1 MTESSNPSAA
11 GLPLSLPV
19 TFADVETA
27 AARLQGVAHR
37 TPVMTSR
44 TADARAEGRLFFKC
58 ENLQRAGA
66 FKFRGAYN
74 AIAALSETQ
83 RTQGVIAYS
92 SGNHA
97 QAVALAGRLLGVAT
111 TIVMPKDAPAA
122 KVSATR
128 EYGGAIVFYDRYTE
142 SREEIC
148 AALAADSGATVIPPY
163 DHPQVIAGQGTAAR
177 ELFAAVGELDVL
189 LVCLGGGGLL
199 AGSALAAKALNPRC
213 RVIGVEPEAG
223 NDGQQSFRAGRVV
236 RIPVPRSIADGA
248 LTTYLGECNFPIIRA
263 LVHDV
268 VTVTDGMLI
277 EAMRFFAE
285 RMKIV
290 VEPTGCLGAAAA
302 FSRHHHRPGE
312 RVGVLI
318 SGGNIDLAKYAEL
331 LRSGAGAQA

>member
-1 MTESSNPSAA
+1 MA
-11 GLPLSLPV
+11 V
-19 TFADVETA
+19 TFADIEAA
-27 AARLQGVAHR
+27 AARLEGIAHR

-44 TADARAEGRLFFKC
+44 TADVRADANLFFKC
-58 ENLQRAGA
+58 ENLQRGGA

-74 AIAALSETQ
+74 AIATLTDEQ
-83 RTQGVIAYS
+83 RRHGVVAYS

-122 KVSATR
+122 KVAATR
-128 EYGGAIVFYDRYTE
+128 EYGGEIIFYDRYTE

-148 AALAADSGATVIPPY
+148 AALAADRGLSVIPPY

-177 ELFAAVGELDVL
+177 ELFQSIGELDLL
-189 LVCLGGGGLL
+189 LVSLGGGGLL
-199 AGSALAAKALNPRC
+199 AGSALAAQALSPRC

-223 NDGQQSFRAGRVV
+223 NDGQQSFRAGKVV
-236 RIPVPRSIADGA
+236 RIAVPRSIADGA
-248 LTTYLGECNFPIIRA
+248 LTTYLGENNFPLIRA

-268 VTVTDGMLI
+268 VTVSDQALVET
-277 EAMRFFAE
+277 MRFFAE

-302 FSRHHHRPGE
+302 LSNRFHRPGE

-318 SGGNIDLAKYAEL
+318 SGGNIDLARYAEL
-331 LRSGAGAQA
+331 LG

>member
-1 MTESSNPSAA
+1 MSRSMSDSAA
-11 GLPLSLPV
+11 AVSGDLPV
-19 TFADVETA
+19 TFADVEAA
-27 AARLQGVAHR
+27 AARIEGIAHR
-37 TPVMTSR
+37 TPVMNSR
-44 TADARAEGRLFFKC
+44 TADARADAKVFFKC
-58 ENLQRAGA
+58 ENLQRGGA

-74 AIAALSETQ
+74 TIATLTAAQ
-83 RTQGVIAYS
+83 RRQGVVAYS

-97 QAVALAGRLLGVAT
+97 QAVALAGRLQGVAT

-128 EYGGAIVFYDRYTE
+128 EYGGEVIFYDRYKE

-148 AALAADSGATVIPPY
+148 AALAAERGLTIISPY

-177 ELFAAVGELDVL
+177 ELFQLVGELDVL
-189 LVCLGGGGLL
+189 FVCLGGGGLL
-199 AGSALAAKALNPRC
+199 AGSALAASVLSPGC

-223 NDGQQSFRAGRVV
+223 NDGQQSFRAGRVI

-248 LTTYLGECNFPIIRA
+248 LTTFIGEHNFPIIRA
-263 LVHDV
+263 LVHDI
-268 VTVTDGMLI
+268 VTVSDPMLI
-277 EAMRFFAE
+277 DAMKFFAE

-302 FSRHHHRPGE
+302 LSKQFHRPGE

-318 SGGNIDLAKYAEL
+318 SGGNIDLARYAEL
-331 LRSGAGAQA
+331 LR

>member
-1 MTESSNPSAA
+1 MSRLSSEAA
-11 GLPLSLPV
+11 AAVPGGLPV
-19 TFADVETA
+19 TFADVEAA
-27 AARLQGVAHR
+27 AARLEGIAHR

-44 TADARAEGRLFFKC
+44 TADARAGARLFFKC
-58 ENLQRAGA
+58 ENLQRVGA

-74 AIAALSETQ
+74 TIATLTAEQ
-83 RTQGVIAYS
+83 RRQGVVAYS

-97 QAVALAGRLLGVAT
+97 QAVAYAGRLQGVAT
-111 TIVMPKDAPAA
+111 TIVMPKDAPEA

-128 EYGGAIVFYDRYTE
+128 EYGGEVIFYDRYTE

-148 AALAADSGATVIPPY
+148 AALAADRGLTIIPPY
-163 DHPQVIAGQGTAAR
+163 DHPQVIAGAGTAAR
-177 ELFAAVGELDVL
+177 ELFQLVGELDVL

-199 AGSALAAKALNPRC
+199 AGCALAASVLSPRC

-223 NDGQQSFRAGRVV
+223 NDGQQSFRAGRVI

-248 LTTYLGECNFPIIRA
+248 LTTFIGEHNFPIIRA
-263 LVHDV
+263 LVQDI
-268 VTVTDGMLI
+268 VTVTDQMLI
-277 EAMRFFAE
+277 DAMKFFAE

-302 FSRHHHRPGE
+302 LSQQFHRPGE

-318 SGGNIDLAKYAEL
+318 SGGNIDLARYAEL
-331 LRSGAGAQA
+331 LR

>member
-1 MTESSNPSAA
+1 MNSPIVPDSADTARAASSGALAVSFADIEAAA
-11 GLPLSLPV
+11 GRLEGV
-19 TFADVETA
+19 T
-27 AARLQGVAHR
+27 HR
-37 TPVMTSR
+37 TPVLTSR
-44 TADARAEGRLFFKC
+44 TADAMADVKLFFKC
-58 ENLQRAGA
+58 ENLQRGGA

-74 AIAALSETQ
+74 TIATLTEDQ
-83 RTQGVIAYS
+83 RRHGVIAYS

-97 QAVALAGRLLGVAT
+97 QAVALAGRLQGVAT

-128 EYGGAIVFYDRYTE
+128 DYGGEVIFYDRYTE

-148 AALAADSGATVIPPY
+148 AALAADRGLTVIPPY

-177 ELFAAVGELDVL
+177 ELFQDIGALDVL
-189 LVCLGGGGLL
+189 LVSLGGGGLL
-199 AGSALAAKALNPRC
+199 AGSALSAKALSPRC
-213 RVIGVEPEAG
+213 RVIGVEPEAA
-223 NDGQQSFRAGRVV
+223 NDGQQSFRAGKVI

-248 LTTYLGECNFPIIRA
+248 LTTYIGENNFPIIRS

-268 VTVTDGMLI
+268 VTVSDQMLVD
-277 EAMRFFAE
+277 AMKFFAE

-302 FSRHHHRPGE
+302 FSKRFHQPGE

-318 SGGNIDLAKYAEL
+318 SGGNIDLARYAEL
-331 LRSGAGAQA
+331 LR

>member
-1 MTESSNPSAA
+1 MSRLTSESAA
-11 GLPLSLPV
+11 VVSGDLPV
-19 TFADVETA
+19 TFADVEAA
-27 AARLQGVAHR
+27 AARIEGIAHR

-44 TADARAEGRLFFKC
+44 TADARADAKLFFKC
-58 ENLQRAGA
+58 ENLQRGGA

-74 AIAALSETQ
+74 TIATLNADQ
-83 RTQGVIAYS
+83 RRHGVVAYS

-97 QAVALAGRLLGVAT
+97 QAVAYAGRLQSVAT
-111 TIVMPKDAPAA
+111 TIVMPKDAPAS

-128 EYGGAIVFYDRYTE
+128 EYGGEVIFYDRYKE

-148 AALAADSGATVIPPY
+148 AALAAERGLTVISPY

-177 ELFAAVGELDVL
+177 ELFQLVGELDVL
-189 LVCLGGGGLL
+189 FVCLGGGGLL
-199 AGSALAAKALNPRC
+199 AGCALAASALSPRC
-213 RVIGVEPEAG
+213 RVIGVEPQAG
-223 NDGQQSFRAGRVV
+223 NDGQQSFRAGRVI

-248 LTTYLGECNFPIIRA
+248 LTTFIGEHNFPIIRA

-268 VTVTDGMLI
+268 VTVTDPMLI
-277 EAMRFFAE
+277 DAMKFFAE

-302 FSRHHHRPGE
+302 LSQQFHRPGE

-318 SGGNIDLAKYAEL
+318 SGGNIDLPRLAEL
-331 LRSGAGAQA
+331 LR

>member
-1 MTESSNPSAA
+1 MSP
-11 GLPLSLPV
+11 LPV
-19 TFADVETA
+19 TFTDIEA
-27 AARLQGVAHR
+27 AAQRLEGVAHR

-44 TADARAEGRLFFKC
+44 TADAKADARLFFKC
-58 ENLQRAGA
+58 ENLQRGGA

-74 AIAALSETQ
+74 AISTLTDDQ
-83 RTQGVIAYS
+83 RRHGVIAYS

-97 QAVALAGRLLGVAT
+97 QAVALAGRLRGVAT
-111 TIVMPKDAPAA
+111 TIVMPRDAPET
-122 KVSATR
+122 KVRATK
-128 EYGGAIVFYDRYTE
+128 EYGGEVVFYDRYTE

-148 AALAADSGATVIPPY
+148 AALAAERGLSVIPPY

-177 ELFAAVGELDVL
+177 ELFEEIGELDVL
-189 LVCLGGGGLL
+189 LVSLGGGGLL
-199 AGSALAAKALNPRC
+199 GGTALAAQALGPRC

-248 LTTYLGECNFPIIRA
+248 LTTYIGERNFPIIRA

-268 VTVTDGMLI
+268 VTVSDEMLI
-277 EAMRFFAE
+277 HAMRFFAE

-302 FSRHHHRPGE
+302 FSRQYHQPGE

-318 SGGNIDLAKYAEL
+318 SGGNIDLARYAEL
-331 LRSGAGAQA
+331 LS

>member
-1 MTESSNPSAA
+1 MADSINTSSAA
-11 GLPLSLPV
+11 TPETLPV
-19 TFADVETA
+19 SFADVEAA
-27 AARLQGVAHR
+27 AARLEGIAHC

-44 TADARAEGRLFFKC
+44 TADARAEGKLFFKC
-58 ENLQRAGA
+58 ENLQRGGA

-74 AIAALSETQ
+74 AIATLTSDQ
-83 RTQGVIAYS
+83 RRRGVVTYS

-97 QAVALAGRLLGVAT
+97 QAVALAGRLQGVAT

-128 EYGGAIVFYDRYTE
+128 EYGGEIVFYDRY
-142 SREEIC
+142 REDREAIC
-148 AALAADSGATVIPPY
+148 ATLAADRGLSIVPPY

-177 ELFAAVGELDVL
+177 ELFQLVGELDVL
-189 LVCLGGGGLL
+189 LVSLGGGGLL
-199 AGSALAAKALNPRC
+199 AGSALAARALSPRC

-223 NDGQQSFRAGRVV
+223 NDGQQSFRAGKVV

-248 LTTYLGECNFPIIRA
+248 LTTYLGENNFPIIRA

-268 VTVTDGMLI
+268 VTVSDPMLI
-277 EAMRFFAE
+277 EAMKFFAE

-302 FSRHHHRPGE
+302 LSKRFHRPGE

-318 SGGNIDLAKYAEL
+318 SGGNIDLPRYAEL
-331 LRSGAGAQA
+331 LR

>member
-1 MTESSNPSAA
+1 MLRAWLTRSNPPGATPA
-11 GLPLSLPV
+11 KLPV
-19 TFADVETA
+19 TFTDVEAA
-27 AARLQGVAHR
+27 AARIEGIAHR

-44 TADARAEGRLFFKC
+44 TADARAEAKLFFKC
-58 ENLQRAGA
+58 ENLQRGGA

-74 AIAALSETQ
+74 TIATLNAEQ
-83 RTQGVIAYS
+83 RRHGVVAYS

-97 QAVALAGRLLGVAT
+97 QAVAFAGRLQGVAT

-128 EYGGAIVFYDRYTE
+128 EYGGEVIFYDRYKE

-148 AALAADSGATVIPPY
+148 AALAAERGLAVISPY

-177 ELFAAVGELDVL
+177 ELFQLVGELDVL
-189 LVCLGGGGLL
+189 FVCLGGGGLL
-199 AGSALAAKALNPRC
+199 AGCALAASALSPRC

-223 NDGQQSFRAGRVV
+223 NDGQQSFRAGRVI

-248 LTTYLGECNFPIIRA
+248 LTTFIGEHNFPIIRA
-263 LVHDV
+263 LVHDI
-268 VTVTDGMLI
+268 VTVSDPMLI
-277 EAMRFFAE
+277 DTMKFFAE

-302 FSRHHHRPGE
+302 LSKQFHRPGE

-318 SGGNIDLAKYAEL
+318 SGGNIDLARYAEL
-331 LRSGAGAQA
+331 LR

>member
-1 MTESSNPSAA
+1 MTDSANFA
-11 GLPLSLPV
+11 RAAASGALSV
-19 TFADVETA
+19 SFADVEAA
-27 AARLQGVAHR
+27 AARIEGIAHR
-37 TPVMTSR
+37 TPVMTSM
-44 TADARAEGRLFFKC
+44 TADARADAKLFFKC
-58 ENLQRAGA
+58 ENLQRGGA

-74 AIAALSETQ
+74 TIATLSADQ
-83 RTQGVIAYS
+83 RRHGVVAYS

-97 QAVALAGRLLGVAT
+97 QAVAFAGRLQGVAT

-128 EYGGAIVFYDRYTE
+128 EYGGEVIFYDRYKE

-148 AALAADSGATVIPPY
+148 AALAAERGLAVISPY

-177 ELFAAVGELDVL
+177 ELFQLVGELDVL
-189 LVCLGGGGLL
+189 FVCLGGGGLL
-199 AGSALAAKALNPRC
+199 AGCALAASALSPRC

-223 NDGQQSFRAGRVV
+223 NDGQQSFRAGRVI

-248 LTTYLGECNFPIIRA
+248 LTTFIGEHNFPIIRA
-263 LVHDV
+263 LVHDI
-268 VTVTDGMLI
+268 VTVSDPMLI
-277 EAMRFFAE
+277 DVMKFFAE

-302 FSRHHHRPGE
+302 LSKQFHRPGE

-318 SGGNIDLAKYAEL
+318 SGGNIDLARYAEL
-331 LRSGAGAQA
+331 LR